1 MQKITASELHLL
13 TKKAYTE
20 AKKTAALYRFSVSFF
35 AFTALFTIYLFAET
49 NLYLVAPI
57 KIIAISIIFLLS
69 VLLFLLFPTAK
80 IKKKSPSALRT
91 FLAVS
96 GQFELQT
103 YTHFYRDI
111 AAKAE
116 IPELKYLLDLSLE
129 TGASITGDLKDSA
142 EKQLETLVSH
152 KDAPSRI
159 KALSEMNPVQKMLN
173 RFYLGFAALVVLWLI
188 PFLYGNHAFQRSL
201 EFWLSF
207 EKPNPFSYSVSPSTL
222 LVEQGHNQIFQIQ
235 FKGKEPSKII
245 FEFKTEIEHDYRSFS
260 LMKDSAVYLTEFIQL
275 TQTGSFRFKMDEYY
289 SKVYPIEVQTL
300 PRFDSLFVQITP
312 PSYTS
317 LAPFVQTYPSSSI
330 EFPEGSA
337 LELRGFVNKA
347 IQEIEVHSS
356 HNDSLFMVF
365 KENFLWTSSLIAQ
378 KADTLRFSLTDTY
391 SLQNS
396 NPYPLQLNPFAD
408 NPPSVLLLQP
418 AHITSISTETSIE
431 LLYETA
437 DDYGLSASYIEW
449 KVKRLF
455 SDKVETGRKK
465 ILTGTKTG
473 LRSYVWDF
481 SAIDLQ
487 PQEEITYWI
496 KVWDNDGVNGPKSAK
511 SLEFILRIPSLTEQ
525 FLGEQEMEESIGDT
539 FSEIKDDMNKM
550 SQEYREFL
558 EKMAENPRQS
568 LENQRKLDN
577 VKQQQQ
583 ELDKTVEEINKK
595 FEELK
600 KELEVNN
607 QLSEETQ
614 KAYEDLQKLVEEIKD
629 NEFLKALED
638 LQKALNNFDQR
649 SIQQAMQQVKFDEEK
664 YRERIARTMELFKQI
679 KLNADTERLQ
689 KALEDLAQ
697 KQEALANDS
706 TSKASENAQ
715 KQDQLNKELEK
726 LDKMTEDL
734 AKNPPEKM
742 QQSVQEFTE
751 AMKEKISE
759 AQSEMKEAKEQLEQ
773 NNSGGAKPKQKSA
786 KEKLKEAGAMA
797 SEFKEQMGQ
806 KQKSID
812 KQALEHI
819 LVQLLLISESEESIM
834 YKTNDLDQ
842 KSNGFIQQARGQQ
855 VINSVFS
862 LVADSLFR
870 VASVNPGFSSSV
882 LEKKNETQRNLDRS
896 LNYLTERDRVSS
908 VSQLRVAMGGVNEL
922 ASILV
927 SILEQSDNSSDG
939 EGGGGGMSPEQMMQQ
954 MKDLSGQQQQMNQQM
969 QEMINDMQGN
979 RLSQEGMERLEQL
992 SKTQQKI
999 LKQLEE
1005 LQKNGN
1011 FKQGDKMMSE
1021 LKRLAEEME
1030 DSINDMRGGRTDKI
1044 VVKRQQNIL
1053 SRMLQ
1058 AEKAME
1064 EREEDEKRKGEQV
1077 KESIYSNPPPVT
1089 LEELKKRIMLQLQ
1102 NGELTPYTKD
1112 YQKLIDMYFK
1122 ELEKRIN

>member
-1 MQKITASELHLL
+1 LQKITASELHLL

-855 VINSVFS
+855 VINSVFN
-862 LVADSLFR
+862 LVADSLYR

>member
-1 MQKITASELHLL
+1 LQKITASELHLL

>member
-1 MQKITASELHLL
+1 LQQITASELHLL
-13 TKKAYTE
+13 TQKAYAE

-35 AFTALFTIYLFAET
+35 AFTVLFTIYLFAES
-49 NLYLVAPI
+49 NLYLSSPI
-57 KIIAISIIFLLS
+57 KITAISIIFLLS

-80 IKKKSPSALRT
+80 IKKKSTSSLTT
-91 FLAVS
+91 FLEVS
-96 GQFELQT
+96 GQLDLQS
-103 YTHFYRDI
+103 YTHFYRDV
-111 AAKAE
+111 ATKAE
-116 IPELKYLLDLSLE
+116 LPELKYLLDLSLE
-129 TGASITGDLKDSA
+129 TGVSITGDLKESA
-142 EKQLETLVSH
+142 ERQLETIVSQ

-159 KALSEMNPVQKMLN
+159 KALSEMNPVQKLLN
-173 RFYLGFAALVVLWLI
+173 RFYLGFAALAVLWLI
-188 PFLYGNHAFQRSL
+188 PYLYGNHAFQRSL
-201 EFWLSF
+201 EFWVSF
-207 EKPNPFSYSVSPSTL
+207 EKPNPFHYSVSPSSL
-222 LVEQGHNQIFQIQ
+222 LVEQGHNQVFQIQ
-235 FKGKEPSKII
+235 FEGKEPVKII
-245 FEFKTEIEHDYRSFS
+245 FEFKTEIEHDFRSFS

-275 TQTGSFRFKMDEYY
+275 TQSGSFRFKMDEYY

-300 PRFDSLFVQITP
+300 PRFDSLFVHITP
-312 PSYTS
+312 PSYTA
-317 LAPFVQTYPSSSI
+317 LAPFTESYPSSSI
-330 EFPEGSA
+330 EFPEGSE
-337 LELRGFVNKA
+337 LKLRGFVNKPL
-347 IQEIEVHSS
+347 QEIEVHSTQT
-356 HNDSLFMVF
+356 DSLFMIKNKDLV
-365 KENFLWTSSLIAQ
+365 WTSSLITI
-378 KADTLRFSLTDTY
+378 KADTLNFSLTDTY
-391 SLQNS
+391 GLQNS

-408 NPPSVLLLQP
+408 NPPTVLLLQP
-418 AHITSISTETSIE
+418 APVTSISTETSIN
-431 LLYETA
+431 LLYESA
-437 DDYGLSASYIEW
+437 DDYGLSASFIEW
-449 KVKRLF
+449 KVQRLF

-465 ILTGTKTG
+465 ILNGTKTG
-473 LRSYVWDF
+473 LRTYTWDF
-481 SAIDLQ
+481 SAFDLQ

-525 FLGEQEMEESIGDT
+525 FLGEQQMEESIGDT

-600 KELEVNN
+600 KELEDNN
-607 QLSEETQ
+607 QLSDETQ

-629 NEFLKALED
+629 DEFLKALED

-679 KLNADTERLQ
+679 KLSADTERLQ

-697 KQEALANDS
+697 KQEALAKDS

-742 QQSVQEFTE
+742 QQAVQEFTE
-751 AMKEKISE
+751 AMKEKLSE
-759 AQSEMKEAKEQLEQ
+759 AQSDMKDAKEHLEQ
-773 NNSGGAKPKQKSA
+773 NNSGEAKPKQKSA

-819 LVQLLLISESEESIM
+819 LAQLLLISESEESIM

-855 VINSVFS
+855 VINSVFN
-862 LVADSLFR
+862 LVADSLYR

-954 MKDLSGQQQQMNQQM
+954 MKEMSGEQQQMNQQM

-979 RLSQEGMERLEQL
+979 RLSQEGMERLEQM

-1089 LEELKKRIMLQLQ
+1089 LDELKKRIMLQLQ